1 MGNGAKAAQKREK
14 NQANQKKGP
23 TSQLAAAYGKP
34 SSWTWEIPVG
44 QSIRNFADDAPSDFP
59 WVSWASCGQNAKAMT
74 LVCTVCK
81 SPFMSTSRAPA
92 LTEHAANKHSKD
104 LATCFPDF
112 KG

>member
-14 NQANQKKGP
+14 NAANQKKGP
-23 TSQLAAAYGKP
+23 TSQLAA
-34 SSWTWEIPVG
+34 
-44 QSIRNFADDAPSDFP
+44 
-59 WVSWASCGQNAKAMT
+59 NAKAMT

-92 LTEHAANKHSKD
+92 LTEHAVNKHSKD

-112 KG
+112 KA